1 MEFKKNGK
9 RKAGVLLAI
18 FLLAI
23 VTTAA
28 QAQTPTITSTGHAKT
43 PQATTD
49 DAVVI
54 IQNITGNRRG
64 TISAIL
70 HNNGT
75 IAANDLFIKM
85 IVTGGL
91 LGMVNKSQAWGLIT
105 LAGNGTASFYI
116 TKVHGLGKITITVVA
131 RALNLPDITKTV
143 NATIIGCNIKIR

>member
-1 MEFKKNGK
+1 MEIKKNGK

-54 IQNITGNRRG
+54 IQNITGYWRG
-64 TISAIL
+64 MIQAVL
-70 HNNGT
+70 YNNGT
-75 IAANDLFIKM
+75 VAANDVFVKM
-85 IVTGGL
+85 IVIGGI
-91 LGMVNKSQAWGLIT
+91 LGGVNRSEAWGLVT
-105 LAGNGTASFYI
+105 LHANSTASFYMSKI
-116 TKVHGLGKITITVVA
+116 HGFGRITITVVA
-131 RALNLPDITKTV
+131 RGLNLPDVTRSV
-143 NATIIGCNIKIR
+143 NATIIGRHIKVK